1 VIIASWK
8 EGSNSRLT
16 LLKGFGPSKAGGL
29 KRGEDAITAI
39 IKEQ

>member
-8 EGSNSRLT
+8 EGSDSRST
-16 LLKGFGPSKAGGL
+16 LLKGFRPLKAGGL
-29 KRGEDAITAI
+29 KRGEDVITAT

>member
-8 EGSNSRLT
+8 EGSSKST
-16 LLKGFGPSKAGGL
+16 LLKGFGPLKAGGL
-29 KRGEDAITAI
+29 ERGEDAITAT